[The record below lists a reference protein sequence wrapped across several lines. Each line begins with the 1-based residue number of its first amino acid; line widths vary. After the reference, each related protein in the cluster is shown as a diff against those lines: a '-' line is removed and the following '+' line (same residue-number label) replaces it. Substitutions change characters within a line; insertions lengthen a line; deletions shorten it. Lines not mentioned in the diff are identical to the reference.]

1 MAAVEA
7 VTSLVTKMQP
17 CLACCNECEGEGEGV
32 DLHAPRLVRT
42 SVLLGVR
49 NPKQHK
55 QFEDRDGGQ
64 MGPI

>member
-42 SVLLGVR
+42 SVLHGTS
-49 NPKQHK
+49 
-55 QFEDRDGGQ
+55 GGSESETTQ
-64 MGPI
+64 TV